1 MEPLRLP
8 PLEEHI
14 VRMIY
19 VIEDNSQIREVLVEY
34 LKLKDHEVMEFTGT
48 QGVVEAVAHRPPDLC
63 ILDVLLPDG
72 NGFALA
78 KKLRDK
84 CPEVP
89 FIFLTA
95 KDSESDRIQGLELG
109 AEDYVVKPFSP
120 RELVLR
126 VEAVLRRTGKKPS
139 RGGGEG
145 VWKLENSVLRID
157 EVSHTLT
164 VDEREVKLTGAEWKI
179 LTYLSSQPE
188 VLLSRE
194 RILGECLDYI
204 YAGSERTIDT
214 HIKNIRSKLGQ
225 DGWIETVR
233 GFGYRFKGKRG

>member
-1 MEPLRLP
+1 MLG
-8 PLEEHI
+8 HT
-14 VRMIY
+14 VGMIY
-19 VIEDNSQIREVLVEY
+19 VIEDNPQIREVVVEY

-48 QGVVEAVAHRPPDLC
+48 KGVLEAVAHRPPDLF

-78 KKLRDK
+78 KKLKEK

-95 KDSESDRIQGLELG
+95 KDSESDRILGLEIG

-139 RGGGEG
+139 RGGGAG
-145 VWKLENSVLRID
+145 AWRLGNSVLRID

-179 LTYLSSQPE
+179 LLFLSSQPE
-188 VLLSRE
+188 VLFSRE
-194 RILGECLDYI
+194 RILGECLDYV

-214 HIKNIRSKLGQ
+214 HIKNIRNKLGQ

-233 GFGYRFKGKRG
+233 GFGYRFMGKRV

>member
-1 MEPLRLP
+1 ML
-8 PLEEHI
+8 EHI
-14 VRMIY
+14 VGMIY
-19 VIEDNSQIREVLVEY
+19 VIEDNSQIREVVVEY
-34 LKLKDHEVMEFTGT
+34 LKLKDHEVMEFAGT
-48 QGVVEAVAHRPPDLC
+48 RGVLEAVTHRPPDLC
-63 ILDVLLPDG
+63 VLDVLLPDG

-78 KKLRDK
+78 KKLKEK

-95 KDSESDRIQGLELG
+95 KDSESDRILGLELG

-126 VEAVLRRTGKKPS
+126 VEAVLRRIGKKTF

-145 VWKLENSVLRID
+145 EWRFGNSVLRID
-157 EVSHTLT
+157 EVSHILT
-164 VDEREVKLTGAEWKI
+164 VDDREIKLTGAEWKI
-179 LTYLSSQPE
+179 LLYLASQPE

-194 RILGECLDYI
+194 RILGECLDYV
-204 YAGSERTIDT
+204 YTGSERTIDT
-214 HIKNIRSKLGQ
+214 HIKNIRNKLGQ

-233 GFGYRFKGKRG
+233 GFGYRFKGKRA